1 MYNIVSLI
9 TLITFRNQEPSH
21 AAQIDNLTVTIRP
34 GLGGLGIVGRTGRCV
49 YYSLRAIL
57 LLLCPTLT
65 ICSSGKTTALL
76 SVLNLISYKGTICI
90 DNREIRTVC
99 PDFLRSQITTITQGG
114 IYLLGSVKFN
124 LDPFDASLRPSTC
137 IVTDAMCE
145 AMLHRVGLW
154 GIISARGGLTARMKD
169 MRLSGGQRQLFQFA
183 RAMLHHQT
191 MRTKIVLM
199 DEATSSLDEETEARI
214 ISIISTAFAGC
225 TKLVISHRAT
235 ALNSTDSIIRLNAG
249 RAQLV
254 R

>member
-1 MYNIVSLI
+1 MARASSP
-9 TLITFRNQEPSH
+9 PS
-21 AAQIDNLTVTIRP
+21 AQL
-34 GLGGLGIVGRTGRCV
+34 
-49 YYSLRAIL
+49 
-57 LLLCPTLT
+57 
-65 ICSSGKTTALL
+65 
-76 SVLNLISYKGTICI
+76 LNLINYKGTICI

-99 PDFLRSQITTITQGG
+99 PDFLRSQITTVTQGG

-154 GIISARGGLTARMKD
+154 DIISARGDLTARMKD
-169 MRLSGGQRQLFQFA
+169 MRFSGGQRQLFQFA
-183 RAMLHHQT
+183 RAMLHHHT

-214 ISIISTAFAGC
+214 ATILSTAFAGC
-225 TKLVISHRAT
+225 TKVVISHGAI